1 MSIPKRS
8 RSERSEETRRT
19 LVATAREL
27 FADRGYADTSTTEIV
42 DQAGVTR
49 GALYHHFR
57 DKEDLFRAVYEDVEE
72 GVTAVVLEAVGDA
85 SDPLEALVAGSEAFL
100 DACLAPD
107 VQRIVL
113 LEGPSVLGWRRW
125 RELDEQYGLG
135 ITRMGL
141 QAAMDAGSIRPLP
154 LEPLAHMMLGALVEA
169 GLVVAHA
176 DDPASARREMGEAL
190 AGVIEGLATG
200 R

>member
-1 MSIPKRS
+1 MD
-8 RSERSEETRRT
+8 
-19 LVATAREL
+19 TAREL
-27 FADRGYADTSTTEIV
+27 FADRGYAATSTTEIV
-42 DQAGVTR
+42 GRAGVTR
-49 GALYHHFR
+49 GALYHHFQ

-72 GVTAVVLEAVGDA
+72 GVTALVLEAVGSA
-85 SDPLEALVAGSEAFL
+85 PDPLSALVAGSEAFL

-113 LEGPSVLGWRRW
+113 LEGPTVLGWRRW

-141 QAAMDAGSIRPLP
+141 QAAMDAGAIRPMP
-154 LEPLAHMMLGALVEA
+154 LDPLAHMMLGALVEA

-176 DDPASARREMGEAL
+176 DDPVSARREMGEAL
-190 AGVIEGLATG
+190 AGVIEGLAAG